1 MLEPSQYA
9 LGGLKFVPYK
19 SKQFSKFRSSLS
31 FVETEKA
38 LVQASLKRTQQ
49 SFIREKDKNRVG
61 EKIAEP
67 LRDES
72 CTQVIVFE
80 ARDGRFLL
88 SAVGGVE
95 GRDGGINGKN
105 NIKAKIPEGNNLR
118 FPLKFNSNSKIL
130 ILERC
135 MILGSH
141 VG

>member
-49 SFIREKDKNRVG
+49 SFIREKDKNRVV

-67 LRDES
+67 PRVKS
-72 CTQVIVFE
+72 CTQVVVFK
-80 ARDGRFLL
+80 AQAGRIILRRKSWKEIISDFL
-88 SAVGGVE
+88 
-95 GRDGGINGKN
+95 
-105 NIKAKIPEGNNLR
+105 
-118 FPLKFNSNSKIL
+118 
-130 ILERC
+130 
-135 MILGSH
+135 
-141 VG
+141 